1 MITLA
6 FSFSSEALSQNVKME
21 YRCKKVAATGERG
34 FYRFFD
40 LKLTSDG
47 FYGEVKFFSKRRN
60 KFFIQ
65 TFTGTTQQ
73 LTGYFQINS
82 RILLENRKPL
92 SKQGFINFD
101 KSSRKNVNITNYLQK
116 GIMATQGARFC
127 NLKLL
132 QEKNKNQKLVKE
144 ESKKNGL
151 ASLNLGFGFDA
162 KLVEFNP
169 EDHFFQTASLQ
180 LECPQKKN
188 STYKNGGATWTSTL
202 NAFYNSNYI
211 WAHKSTR
218 GGLSLFIGF
227 RGNNNK
233 NFQIEGIRNRK
244 NENQKFSTHLKT
256 TNEVRDIFFENGI
269 PRDVEIL
276 NEEIR
281 VCRLKWDESGT
292 SNYEVKSNEMTQENL
307 KKTINILKS
316 FDTVQSNIINKLS
329 ENGFKLK
336 AKFNLAESLS
346 FLSVEKTKL
355 IEEQKLKDDKA
366 RKIKKEAVLK
376 KQQQAKLIEKQKLK
390 DDKARKIKK
399 EAVLKKQQQAKLIE
413 KQKLKDDKARK
424 IKKEAVLKKQK
435 LIISAQKSLKKLDLF
450 QGKISGKL
458 DKKSLIAFDKWLKN
472 NNYKQTRLIDD
483 VIVLKLKKSAE
494 TYLIQKK
501 AVLETRRLEKLK
513 AKRNEINVKRLAD
526 AERKR
531 KDDEAIKLIE
541 TKRKEM
547 ETRLAAIKAK
557 RDKKNK
563 ENELLLAEEERKS
576 KEAKLAADKAEQTR
590 KDEERR
596 LAEAILKVEEAE
608 RKAEEDDQKRK
619 EDKARRLKEAAD
631 IEKQQQEAKL
641 ENERKVKAE
650 QNKKLFSEL
659 ETKGKSHIKDAQI
672 FIQDNLTSPNMLPIS
687 MAALELKKA
696 INSNNGM
703 ILKKAIRTFEKK
715 MRKFSDFYEY
725 RRLLIE
731 KRKQKEQELAK
742 QEAEAKANKLA
753 EEAKI
758 EAEAISNIKAIFT
771 SYKEKLVKLLSISL
785 SVNSSVS
792 EKLIPIIQQIDNGIK
807 SNDKAKLESS
817 LNNIKKLIKSNNE
830 INKYING
837 EPKKIKKSKNIPK
850 NIPKNTPKKTN
861 VSLNI
866 NETFFCVSTMNM
878 KELYEI
884 TKMWASFNKRSEQEN
899 LYKTMALPGTLCTF
913 YKVDRITKLETEEKV
928 STSKNGIVT
937 YSKKESRKSPK
948 TGKLYNYVHFYRQVK
963 SSKISSNISNNKTI
977 KKATKKAKKERNKP
991 VKENKMVKS
1000 IYACNSKLGMDMAYQ
1015 IASSMWVYADDN
1027 NFVDMFNRI
1036 NKSYNGNAKCF
1047 LENGKATRLD
1057 KEIKGYTTQKGTNI
1071 YYERNTSFKAIY
1083 VSKQV
1088 KSSYSTY
1095 STLSGDLKKAGE
1107 CKAIVQYLT
1116 MYYQIVLKDKANEN
1130 KYFNKSAVIGKQL
1143 KDKYSQHSQQWS
1155 TLIKH
1160 IDNYSTLLTKVYKE
1174 GSAGF
1179 APWLKNKYEQK
1190 GCTIYG
1196 NIR

>member
-40 LKLTSDG
+40 LKLTHNG

-132 QEKNKNQKLVKE
+132 PDKNKNQKLVKE

-151 ASLNLGFGFDA
+151 ASLNLGFGFGA

-169 EDHFFQTASLQ
+169 EDHFFQTVSLQ
-180 LECPQKKN
+180 LECPKMKN
-188 STYKNGGATWTSTL
+188 STYKDGGATWNTTL
-202 NAFYNSNYI
+202 DAFYNSNYI
-211 WAHKSTR
+211 WAYTR
-218 GGLSLFIGF
+218 WYTNLRDRGKLSLFIGF

-233 NFQIEGIRNRK
+233 NFQIEGIRSGGK
-244 NENQKFSTHLKT
+244 KYKNQKFSAHLKPI
-256 TNEVRDIFFENGI
+256 NKVRDIFFENGI
-269 PRDVEIL
+269 PKDVEIF

-281 VCRLKWDESGT
+281 VCRLKWDESDT
-292 SNYEVKSNEMTQENL
+292 SNHEDKSNVMTHENL
-307 KKTINILKS
+307 KKTINVLKS
-316 FDTVQSNIINKLS
+316 FDKVQNITINKFS
-329 ENGFKLK
+329 ETGFKIK
-336 AKFNLAESLS
+336 AKFNLAESIS
-346 FLSVEKTKL
+346 FLSIEKTKL
-355 IEEQKLKDDKA
+355 IDEQILKDNKA

-376 KQQQAKLIEKQKLK
+376 KQQQQEAKR
-390 DDKARKIKK
+390 KA
-399 EAVLKKQQQAKLIE
+399 

-435 LIISAQKSLKKLDLF
+435 FIISAQKSLKKLDLF
-450 QGKISGKL
+450 QGEITGKL
-458 DKKSLIAFDKWLKN
+458 DKKSLIAFDKWLIN

-483 VIVLKLKKSAE
+483 VIILKLKKSAE

-547 ETRLAAIKAK
+547 ETRLAAIKAN

-576 KEAKLAADKAEQTR
+576 NEAKLAADKAEQTR

-631 IEKQQQEAKL
+631 LEKQQQEAKL
-641 ENERKVKAE
+641 KNELKVKAE
-650 QNKKLFSEL
+650 QNKKLFSKL
-659 ETKGKSHIKDAQI
+659 ETKGKSYIKDAQI

-687 MAALELKKA
+687 MAALKLKKA
-696 INSNNGM
+696 INSNNGI

-715 MRKFSDFYEY
+715 MRDFSDFYKY
-725 RRLLIE
+725 RSLLIE

-753 EEAKI
+753 EKAKI
-758 EAEAISNIKAIFT
+758 EAEAISNIKATFT

-785 SVNSSVS
+785 SVDSSVS

-850 NIPKNTPKKTN
+850 NTLKKT
-861 VSLNI
+861 
-866 NETFFCVSTMNM
+866 T
-878 KELYEI
+878 
-884 TKMWASFNKRSEQEN
+884 
-899 LYKTMALPGTLCTF
+899 
-913 YKVDRITKLETEEKV
+913 
-928 STSKNGIVT
+928 
-937 YSKKESRKSPK
+937 
-948 TGKLYNYVHFYRQVK
+948 
-963 SSKISSNISNNKTI
+963 
-977 KKATKKAKKERNKP
+977 KKATKKAKKERKKP
-991 VKENKMVKS
+991 VKENKMVKY
-1000 IYACNSKLGMDMAYQ
+1000 IYTCNSKLGMDMAYQ

-1071 YYERNTSFKAIY
+1071 YYERNTNFKVIY
-1083 VSKQV
+1083 VSKQI
-1088 KSSYSTY
+1088 KSSYST
-1095 STLSGDLKKAGE
+1095 LSDDLKKAGE
-1107 CKAIVQYLT
+1107 CKAIVETLE
-1116 MYYQIVLKDKANEN
+1116 MYYRLAIKDKANEN
-1130 KYFNKSAVIGKQL
+1130 KYLLKSAVIGKQL
-1143 KDKYSQHSQQWS
+1143 KDEYSQQLS

-1160 IDNYSTLLTKVYKE
+1160 KDIYLLELAKVYEGKNYFKE
-1174 GSAGF
+1174 GFEGY

>member
-40 LKLTSDG
+40 LKLTHNG

-132 QEKNKNQKLVKE
+132 PDKNKNQKLVKE

-151 ASLNLGFGFDA
+151 ASLNLGFGFGA

-169 EDHFFQTASLQ
+169 EDHFFQTVSLQ
-180 LECPQKKN
+180 LECPKMKN
-188 STYKNGGATWTSTL
+188 STYKDGGATWNTTL
-202 NAFYNSNYI
+202 DAFYNSNYI
-211 WAHKSTR
+211 WAYTR
-218 GGLSLFIGF
+218 WSRHLISREKISLFIGF

-233 NFQIEGIRNRK
+233 NFQIEGIRSGGK
-244 NENQKFSTHLKT
+244 KYKNQKFSAHLKPI
-256 TNEVRDIFFENGI
+256 NKVRDIFFENGI
-269 PRDVEIL
+269 PKDVEIF

-281 VCRLKWDESGT
+281 VCRLKWDESDT
-292 SNYEVKSNEMTQENL
+292 SNHEDKSNVMTHENL
-307 KKTINILKS
+307 KKTINVLKS
-316 FDTVQSNIINKLS
+316 FDKVQNITINKFS
-329 ENGFKLK
+329 ETGFKIK
-336 AKFNLAESLS
+336 AKFNLAESIS
-346 FLSVEKTKL
+346 FLSIEKTKL
-355 IEEQKLKDDKA
+355 IDEQILKDNKA

-376 KQQQAKLIEKQKLK
+376 KQQQQEAKR
-390 DDKARKIKK
+390 KA
-399 EAVLKKQQQAKLIE
+399 

-435 LIISAQKSLKKLDLF
+435 FIISAQKSLKKLDLF
-450 QGKISGKL
+450 QGEITGKL
-458 DKKSLIAFDKWLKN
+458 DKKSLIAFDKWLIN

-483 VIVLKLKKSAE
+483 VIILKLKKSAE

-547 ETRLAAIKAK
+547 ETRLAAIKAN

-576 KEAKLAADKAEQTR
+576 NEAKLAADKAEQTR

-631 IEKQQQEAKL
+631 LEKQQQEAKL
-641 ENERKVKAE
+641 KNELKVKAE
-650 QNKKLFSEL
+650 QNKKLFSKL
-659 ETKGKSHIKDAQI
+659 ETKGKSYIKDAQI

-687 MAALELKKA
+687 MAALKLKKA
-696 INSNNGM
+696 INSNNGI

-715 MRKFSDFYEY
+715 MRDFSDFYKY
-725 RRLLIE
+725 RSLLIE

-753 EEAKI
+753 EKAKI
-758 EAEAISNIKAIFT
+758 EAEAISNIKATFT

-785 SVNSSVS
+785 SVDSSVS

-850 NIPKNTPKKTN
+850 NTLKKT
-861 VSLNI
+861 
-866 NETFFCVSTMNM
+866 T
-878 KELYEI
+878 
-884 TKMWASFNKRSEQEN
+884 
-899 LYKTMALPGTLCTF
+899 
-913 YKVDRITKLETEEKV
+913 
-928 STSKNGIVT
+928 
-937 YSKKESRKSPK
+937 
-948 TGKLYNYVHFYRQVK
+948 
-963 SSKISSNISNNKTI
+963 
-977 KKATKKAKKERNKP
+977 KKATKKAKKERKKP
-991 VKENKMVKS
+991 VKENKMVKY
-1000 IYACNSKLGMDMAYQ
+1000 IYTCNSKLGMDMAYQ

-1071 YYERNTSFKAIY
+1071 YYERNTNFKVIY
-1083 VSKQV
+1083 VSKQI
-1088 KSSYSTY
+1088 KSSYST
-1095 STLSGDLKKAGE
+1095 LSDDLKKAGE
-1107 CKAIVQYLT
+1107 CKAIVETLE
-1116 MYYQIVLKDKANEN
+1116 MYYRLAIKDKANEN
-1130 KYFNKSAVIGKQL
+1130 KYLLKSAVIGKQL
-1143 KDKYSQHSQQWS
+1143 KDEYSQQLS

-1160 IDNYSTLLTKVYKE
+1160 KDIYLLELAKVYEGKNYFKE
-1174 GSAGF
+1174 GFEGY

>member
-180 LECPQKKN
+180 LECPKKKN

-399 EAVLKKQQQAKLIE
+399 EAVLKKQ
-413 KQKLKDDKARK
+413 
-424 IKKEAVLKKQK
+424 K

-563 ENELLLAEEERKS
+563 ENAILLAEEERKF
-576 KEAKLAADKAEQTR
+576 KEAKIAADKAEQTR

-659 ETKGKSHIKDAQI
+659 ETKGKSYIKDAQI

-731 KRKQKEQELAK
+731 KRKQKEQDLAK
-742 QEAEAKANKLA
+742 KEAEAKANKLA

-866 NETFFCVSTMNM
+866 NETFFCISTMNM

-928 STSKNGIVT
+928 STSKDGIVT
-937 YSKKESRKSPK
+937 YSKKESRKYTK

>member
-180 LECPQKKN
+180 LECPKKKN

-281 VCRLKWDESGT
+281 VCRLIWDESGT

-355 IEEQKLKDDKA
+355 IEE
-366 RKIKKEAVLK
+366 
-376 KQQQAKLIEKQKLK
+376 QKLK

-785 SVNSSVS
+785 SVDSSVS

-1071 YYERNTSFKAIY
+1071 YYERNYSFKAIY

-1088 KSSYSTY
+1088 KSSNSTY